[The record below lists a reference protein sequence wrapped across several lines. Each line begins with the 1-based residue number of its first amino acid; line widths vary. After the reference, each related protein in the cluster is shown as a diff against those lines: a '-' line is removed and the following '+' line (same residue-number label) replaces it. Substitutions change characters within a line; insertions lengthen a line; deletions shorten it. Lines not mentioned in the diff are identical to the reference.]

1 MYGTFILLEPFLLSK
16 SMDYRRQLMLEQQYM
31 NRNQFSVQD
40 LMQQQ
45 QYLPRVQPMMPLRSE
60 KVYITL
66 SFMLCVAVGIA
77 LLGLG
82 GFHMYLVS
90 TGQTTIEFHG
100 NWPKRRR
107 RAVEAAATTT
117 THVSSSSSTTTNK
130 HSRKNEKWQNPYSRG
145 TILAN
150 WQQVYGISSLP
161 FLQWF
166 RCGYNA
172 HSWINLLWC
181 IMVPHHGLPH
191 FLPVPIPGQCTV
203 RTSMCKGKNTRESKD
218 DDDIVL
224 RPFHCSNNIN
234 TATNAFKENQWQDNV
249 SFA

>member
-1 MYGTFILLEPFLLSK
+1 MMYGTFILLEPFLLSK

-40 LMQQQ
+40 LMK
-45 QYLPRVQPMMPLRSE
+45 LPRVQPMMPLRSE
-60 KVYITL
+60 KLYITL

-107 RAVEAAATTT
+107 RGIEAAATTT
-117 THVSSSSSTTTNK
+117 THVY
-130 HSRKNEKWQNPYSRG
+130 EKWQNPYSRG

-203 RTSMCKGKNTRESKD
+203 RTSICKGKNTRESKD

-224 RPFHCSNNIN
+224 RPFHCNNNN

-249 SFA
+249 SLA